1 MKKSPVPITLL
12 RGAAASVLA
21 LSVGSALPAL
31 ADLPPKPEVL
41 RIFLDTE
48 RERLARPALDAFEA
62 EHGITVEANTV
73 PYDRVFDQMS
83 SMIAGGQQ
91 LDVVFMSNS
100 WHAELGSVG
109 LLLDPTEY
117 LDQDYLANYVPTGLE
132 MMASGGVQWG
142 LPAQPAILY
151 FYYNA
156 EMLSELGYDAPPS
169 TWHELAEISQ
179 AAVEAGL
186 ADHGMFVGMAPLEGL
201 MVYYDSF
208 LKQFGGSWMN
218 EDQTEWTFNSE
229 EGVQAAQFMRDM
241 IESGVFAEAG
251 LETPDRNSMSSFT
264 AGRAPFHWNWSFA
277 WREMTDPDRSS
288 VADVATPT
296 MVPVI
301 PEGSGESYTVM
312 GGGGFA
318 IASSTQNPEWSV
330 ELLKAVTGPVAAEF
344 LIDQFGSEGAWAPLF
359 DDETLLEEN
368 PLLALYQEQVQFGGF
383 RPSDFLT
390 WYSEFRDN
398 MFLPRFHEA
407 LSGNRDIQEALDAA
421 AAEANSAL
429 NNRGL

>member
-1 MKKSPVPITLL
+1 MRLL
-12 RGAAASVLA
+12 SMSSRLMSATGIGLLA
-21 LSVGSALPAL
+21 LSVGGALPA
-31 ADLPPKPEVL
+31 AAQMPEKPDVL

-48 RERLARPALDAFEA
+48 RERLARPALDAFEE
-62 EHGITVEANTV
+62 EHGIEVEANTV

-83 SMIAGGQQ
+83 SMIAGGQE

-117 LDQDYLANYVPTGLE
+117 LDEAYLENYVPTGLK
-132 MMASGGVQWG
+132 MMASDGVQWG

-156 EMLSELGYDAPPS
+156 EMLSELGYDDPPA
-169 TWHELAEISQ
+169 TWHELAEISKE
-179 AAVEAGL
+179 AMEAGV
-186 ADHGMFVGMAPLEGL
+186 ADHGMFIGFAPLEGL
-201 MVYYDSF
+201 MVYHDSF

-218 EDQTEWTFNSE
+218 EDQTEWTFNSP

-241 IESGVFAEAG
+241 MDEGVFAEAG

-277 WREMTDPDRSS
+277 WREMTDPELSS
-288 VADVATPT
+288 VADVANSA

-301 PEGSGESYTVM
+301 PEGTGESYTVM

-318 IASSTQNPEWSV
+318 IAASTQHPEWSV
-330 ELLKAVTGPVAAEF
+330 ELMKAVTGPVAAEF

-359 DDETLLEEN
+359 DDESLLDEN
-368 PLLALYQEQVQFGGF
+368 PLLALYQEQVQYGGF
-383 RPSDFLT
+383 RPSDYLT

-398 MFLPRFHEA
+398 MFLPRLHDA
-407 LSGNRDIQEALDAA
+407 LSGNRDMQEALDAA
-421 AAEANSAL
+421 AADAQSAL
-429 NNRGL
+429 DGRGL